1 MCACYMSTVVSGDG
15 VLFRCIEV
23 RALDRKLLLQS
34 IPDVKDSK
42 YCASEKYVRMCTLW
56 DMHKSLL

>member
-1 MCACYMSTVVSGDG
+1 MGCFY
-15 VLFRCIEV
+15 FRCIEV

-42 YCASEKYVRMCTLW
+42 YCASEKYVCVYLVEYA
-56 DMHKSLL
+56 